1 MNAEEAHAVYGWEDV
16 TCATIASAVPICSLE
31 RSLFA

>member
-16 TCATIASAVPICSLE
+16 TYDRQKSKKKTKKEKKSL
-31 RSLFA
+31 